1 MNFLRFLSFFVF
13 SMKCFENRDK
23 SIVEWMDKSY
33 KIYFVVENSIKTSL
47 KTRKDARNS
56 YLDHWKTCSKSKET
70 RIGFDPSMSRFA
82 NYCHVSQI
90 IVTFRKFVSRFA
102 NLCHVSQI
110 CVTFRKFVSLFA
122 NLRFC
127 DFAIFAKTVL

>member
-56 YLDHWKTCSKSKET
+56 YLDHWKTCSISKET

-90 IVTFRKFVSRFA
+90 
-102 NLCHVSQI
+102 
-110 CVTFRKFVSLFA
+110 CVTFRKFA
-122 NLRFC
+122 ILRFC
-127 DFAIFAKTVL
+127 DFCENRFVNNTNFSQIVSRFAIAIFAILRF